1 MDRSMI
7 VRRLLVGLFLGHA
20 ALLATLVRTTGFELP
35 RDSMLVGLFLLNIGG
50 IAGLASRNR
59 AGWFLALVF
68 VAAAV
73 GRYAFTLGLDTAS
86 GFLVL
91 VGIAAAVLCITDP
104 GLRREHGIVA

>member
-1 MDRSMI
+1 MDRSTLI
-7 VRRLLVGLFLGHA
+7 RRLLVGLFLGHA
-20 ALLATLVRTTGFELP
+20 ALLATLIRTTGLELP
-35 RDSMLVGLFLLNIGG
+35 RDSMLAGLFVLNVAG

-59 AGWFLALVF
+59 TGWFLALLF
-68 VAAAV
+68 VTAAV
-73 GRYAFTLGLDTAS
+73 GRYAFTLGLDTTS